1 MSNANPNR
9 LGQVKNTGDDKA
21 LFMEQYAGEVLASFQ
36 EEYKLA
42 GHVTERNISHGK
54 SASFPTIGTIG
65 SEYHVPGTEIT
76 GLNVEHSEVTVG
88 LDPMLI
94 SHVFIANIDEAMN
107 HYDVRSE
114 YTRQQGLE
122 LAKRRQLNELRC
134 AIRAARTLEGPV
146 AGQPGGSVLVDTKMA
161 TDATVL
167 ANAIRAARQTF
178 DEKEIPEE
186 DVICALRPA
195 QWYLLTQNK
204 DLIDRDYNPT
214 AGASLAQAV
223 IDSVARIKLLKTNH
237 MPGANDKANTTLQA
251 KYRIDTSGTVAVAFH
266 KSAVATLKLL
276 DLALEDAYDAR
287 RQGTLMLSKFALGHD
302 PLRVAGAIEL
312 ASAAPAP

>member
-1 MSNANPNR
+1 MANAVPNR

-21 LFMEQYAGEVLASFQ
+21 LFMEQYAGEVLTSFV

-54 SASFPTIGTIG
+54 SASFPTVGTIG
-65 SEYHVPGTEIT
+65 SEYHVPGTELT
-76 GLNVEHSEVTVG
+76 GMNVEHNEVIVG

-122 LAKRRQLNELRC
+122 LAKRRQLNELRM
-134 AIRAARTLEGPV
+134 AIKAARTVAGPV
-146 AGQPGGSVLVDTKMA
+146 TSQPGGGVIVAGTMG
-161 TDATVL
+161 TDSTVL
-167 ANAIRAARQTF
+167 ANAIRQSRQIF
-178 DEKEIPEE
+178 DEKEIPDE
-186 DVICALRPA
+186 DVICALKPA

-204 DLIDRDYNPT
+204 DLIDRDYNPS
-214 AGASLAQAV
+214 AGASLSQAV
-223 IDSVARIKLLKTNH
+223 IESVARIKLLKTNAF
-237 MPGANDKANTTLQA
+237 PSVDDTSNTKLQA
-251 KYRIDTSGTVAVAFH
+251 KYRIDTSKTVAAVFH

-302 PLRVAGAIEL
+302 SLRVGGAIEL
-312 ASAAPAP
+312 ATAATP

>member
-1 MSNANPNR
+1 MTNAVPNR

-21 LFMEQYAGEVLASFQ
+21 LFMEQYAGEVLASFV

-76 GLNVEHSEVTVG
+76 GLNVEHNEVTVG

-122 LAKRRQLNELRC
+122 LAKRRQLNELRM
-134 AIRAARTLEGPV
+134 AIKAARATEGSV
-146 AGQPGGSVLVDTKMA
+146 DSQPGGTVIVAATMA

-167 ANAIRAARQTF
+167 ANAIRQSRQTF
-178 DEKEIPEE
+178 DEKEIPDE
-186 DVICALRPA
+186 DVICALKPA

-204 DLIDRDYNPT
+204 DLIDRDYNPS
-214 AGASLAQAV
+214 AGASLSQAV
-223 IDSVARIKLLKTNH
+223 IESVARIKLLKTNAF
-237 MPGANDKANTTLQA
+237 PSVDDTGNTKLQA
-251 KYRIDTSGTVAVAFH
+251 KYRIDTSKTVAAVFH

-276 DLALEDAYDAR
+276 DLALEDAYDVR

-302 PLRVAGAIEL
+302 SLRVAAAIEL
-312 ASAAPAP
+312 ATAATP